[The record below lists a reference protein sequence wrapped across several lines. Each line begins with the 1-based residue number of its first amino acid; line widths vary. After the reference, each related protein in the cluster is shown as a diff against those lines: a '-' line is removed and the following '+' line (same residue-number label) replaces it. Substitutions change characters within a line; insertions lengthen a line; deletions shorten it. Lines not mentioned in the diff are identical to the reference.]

1 MMKRERMKD
10 LVGQICATH
19 TQVCDTSQRHAPVFA
34 LDTRWHDTGRVSHVL
49 FLLLEIERD
58 VAEIDGV
65 LSKLKKKQ
73 NCCSSYQCCGHIE
86 QTGGEKKM
94 KRKRMNDLVGLM
106 VAMVGSCVI
115 P

>member
-1 MMKRERMKD
+1 M
-10 LVGQICATH
+10 
-19 TQVCDTSQRHAPVFA
+19 
-34 LDTRWHDTGRVSHVL
+34 L

-86 QTGGEKKM
+86 QTGGEEMM
-94 KRKRMNDLVGLM
+94 KRKWMNDLVGLM
-106 VAMVGSCVI
+106 FATDGSCVI

>member
-1 MMKRERMKD
+1 MKRERMKD
-10 LVGQICATH
+10 LVGRICATH

-34 LDTRWHDTGRVSHVL
+34 LDTRWHDTGLVSHVL

-86 QTGGEKKM
+86 QTGGEETM
-94 KRKRMNDLVGLM
+94 KRKWKNDLVGPM